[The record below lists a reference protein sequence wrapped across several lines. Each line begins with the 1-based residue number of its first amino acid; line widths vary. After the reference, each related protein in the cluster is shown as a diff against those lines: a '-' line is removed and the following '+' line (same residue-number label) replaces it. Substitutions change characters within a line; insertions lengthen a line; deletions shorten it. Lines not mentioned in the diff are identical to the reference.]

1 MNIIRSMTTTMVRF
15 HRALEVCLQVALFP
29 VATLVA
35 FLLRFELIIPA
46 QHVRH
51 LIYGVVAFGVAKII
65 VFWVMGLHRSWWRY
79 LSSYD
84 VLRLATANAAGT
96 ALGGVF
102 LFAWGPAGFPRS
114 VVILD
119 FILCF
124 GLTVSMRLAA
134 RLTRDLVA
142 SRGEGKAR
150 AVIYGAGDAGVMLA
164 REIRQNPALAFRVV
178 GFLDD
183 DRTKKGGVIDG
194 VKVLGDG
201 RALAVLAERHGVEMV
216 FIAIPSATGA
226 QMTEI
231 LNCCNGAQVQFK
243 TMPPVGEFIES
254 GGVLGQVRDVAVED
268 LLGRTAVRLDCMEI
282 SAKLRGRTVLVTG
295 AAGSIGS
302 ELCRQIALFGPGRLV
317 GVDSGETPMFFLER
331 EMRGRWPGVAFA
343 GVIGSIQNAGRMAE
357 VFASYRPEV
366 VFHAAAYKHVPLME
380 AHPFEAVENNV
391 FGTRTLAACAAAS
404 GVEDFVMISSDKA
417 VRPTNVMGVT
427 KRMAELVVRGMQGQG
442 SAAGGTKFVSVR
454 FGNVLGS
461 NGSVIPIFQQQ
472 IRAGGPVTV
481 TDPEMK
487 RYFMTIPEASQLVLQ
502 AATLGRGGEIFVLDM
517 GEPVKIADLAR
528 NLILLSGLRPGV
540 DVQIEYSGVRPG
552 EKLYEELQMEHE
564 GTVGTAHEKIR
575 VFAGQT
581 LSRDEMQGL
590 MGELAEACETRD
602 VGRLVMAVKMVVPD
616 YNPSKE
622 ILGRMLAG
630 RGMAVGAGGARA
642 LVN

>member
-1 MNIIRSMTTTMVRF
+1 MQILRRLSLSMMRF
-15 HRALEVCLQVALFP
+15 HRVLEMLLQVSVFP
-29 VATLVA
+29 VATLLA
-35 FLLRFELIIPA
+35 FLLRFELSIPA
-46 QHVRH
+46 QHVRQ
-51 LIYGVVAFGVAKII
+51 LFYGVVAFGLAKIL
-65 VFWVMGLHRSWWRY
+65 VFAVMGLHKSWWRY

-84 VLRLATANAAGT
+84 VVRLAAGNAAGT

-102 LFAWGPAGFPRS
+102 LLALVPTGFPRS
-114 VVILD
+114 IIILD

-134 RLTRDLVA
+134 RLAREMMA
-142 SRGEGKAR
+142 ARGQDKAR

-164 REIRQNPALAFRVV
+164 REIRQNPALAYRVV

-183 DRTKKGGVIDG
+183 DRTKKGMVIDG
-194 VKVLGDG
+194 VRVLGDG
-201 RALAVLAERHGVEMV
+201 RALATLAARLGVEIV
-216 FIAIPSATGA
+216 FIAIPSATGP
-226 QMTEI
+226 QMTAI

-268 LLGRTAVRLDCMEI
+268 LLGRQAVRLDCAEI

-302 ELCRQIALFGPGRLV
+302 ELCRQIANFEPGRLV
-317 GVDSGETPMFFLER
+317 GLDSGETPMFFLER
-331 EMRGRWPGVAFA
+331 EMRARWPGVAFA
-343 GVIGSIQNAGRMAE
+343 GVIASIQNRGRLAE
-357 VFASYRPEV
+357 VFGAYRPEV

-391 FGTRTLAACAAAS
+391 FGTRTLAACAAEA
-404 GVEDFVMISSDKA
+404 GVADFVMISSDKA
-417 VRPTNVMGVT
+417 VRPTNVMGAT
-427 KRMAELVVRGMQGQG
+427 KRMAELVVRGMQNG
-442 SAAGGTKFVSVR
+442 STKFVSVR

-481 TDPEMK
+481 TDPEMR
-487 RYFMTIPEASQLVLQ
+487 RYFMTIPEAAQLVLQ
-502 AATLGRGGEIFVLDM
+502 ASTQGRGGEIFVLDM

-540 DVQIEYSGVRPG
+540 DIEIAYSGVRPG
-552 EKLYEELQMEHE
+552 EKLFEELAMEHE

-575 VFAGQT
+575 VFLGQT
-581 LSRDEMQGL
+581 LSDDEMQGL
-590 MGELAEACETRD
+590 LGELAEACETRD

-622 ILGRMLAG
+622 ILGQMLAG
-630 RGMAVGAGGARA
+630 RGLAVGAGSRGGMRM
-642 LVN
+642 VQ